1 MMDYLELIG
10 GAAVDALL
18 ESERKLDDALARMR
32 RPAAEEMEPDALNGD
47 ERPGGQTAVPA
58 PSRGMW
64 IEDPLEAENWD
75 WTPLTK
81 ATMPAP
87 VGQKAPAPLLEAVAR
102 LERLGAAWT
111 GNDGAAEPRNSR
123 TNGLNGP
130 VDRQRE
136 PVGAASAEES
146 DGERTTGSA
155 GRRTAWTENA
165 VRAEEID
172 RAFRRDSRRYDGGF
186 FLY

>member
-1 MMDYLELIG
+1 MMDYLELID

-32 RPAAEEMEPDALNGD
+32 RPAAEEMKPNALNGD
-47 ERPGGQTAVPA
+47 ERPGGQTEAPE
-58 PSRGMW
+58 PSRGSWM
-64 IEDPLEAENWD
+64 EDPLEAENRD
-75 WTPLTK
+75 WTPL
-81 ATMPAP
+81 AEETMPAP
-87 VGQKAPAPLLEAVAR
+87 VGQKAPTPLLEAVEK
-102 LERLGAAWT
+102 LERMGAAWT
-111 GNDGAAEPRNSR
+111 ENRAAEPRRSR
-123 TNGLNGP
+123 TNGLDGP
-130 VDRQRE
+130 AARRRE

-146 DGERTTGSA
+146 NGVRTTGSA

>member
-32 RPAAEEMEPDALNGD
+32 RPTAEEMEPDALNGD
-47 ERPGGQTAVPA
+47 ERPGGQTVVPA

-75 WTPLTK
+75 WMPLTEV
-81 ATMPAP
+81 TMPAP
-87 VGQKAPAPLLEAVAR
+87 VGQKAPTPLLEAVER
-102 LERLGAAWT
+102 LERMGTVWT
-111 GNDGAAEPRNSR
+111 ENGAAEPRNSR
-123 TNGLNGP
+123 TNGLDGP
-130 VDRQRE
+130 AVRRRE
-136 PVGAASAEES
+136 PVGAAPEEES
-146 DGERTTGSA
+146 GGERTTDSA
-155 GRRTAWTENA
+155 GRRTAWKENA